1 MGFISPFKTIN
12 PWRTGIMLFP
22 ESQTFT
28 GPPTVQRRHCI
39 SFCCL
44 AQSIGEWNPHTSLF
58 LLLLFVFGIFLFPK
72 ISVLGELEGNPAW
85 CADQAL
91 RCYFCRIAYNLR
103 SCCKAGHFK
112 AIVVSRSR
120 SRKTDLSTEFAT
132 PPFLRAPISCIRNT
146 RMFSVIS
153 LLQSEGR
160 NTWR

>member
-58 LLLLFVFGIFLFPK
+58 LLLLCFRHFSFPQDICPWRARRK
-72 ISVLGELEGNPAW
+72 SSLM
-85 CADQAL
+85 CYQAL

-160 NTWR
+160 NT